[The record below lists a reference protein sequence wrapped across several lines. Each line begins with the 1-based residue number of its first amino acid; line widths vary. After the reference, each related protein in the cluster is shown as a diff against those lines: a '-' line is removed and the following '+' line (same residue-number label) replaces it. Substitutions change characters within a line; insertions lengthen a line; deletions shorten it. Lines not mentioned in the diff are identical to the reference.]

1 MVAIREYMTV
11 VNNQIVI
18 TLPKDFNY
26 DEVEVVVMP
35 KYNQDLS
42 DLTQK
47 IDDGFASKTSQKS
60 HTKLFQELKERYV

>member
-11 VNNQIVI
+11 VNNQLTI

-26 DEVEVVVMP
+26 DEVEVVIMP

-42 DLTQK
+42 KLTEK
-47 IDDGFASKTSQKS
+47 IDDGFKSAKSKKS
-60 HTKLFQELKERYV
+60 HKVVFQELKSNYA

>member
-35 KYNQDLS
+35 KYNHDLS

-60 HTKLFQELKERYV
+60 HAKLFQELKERYV